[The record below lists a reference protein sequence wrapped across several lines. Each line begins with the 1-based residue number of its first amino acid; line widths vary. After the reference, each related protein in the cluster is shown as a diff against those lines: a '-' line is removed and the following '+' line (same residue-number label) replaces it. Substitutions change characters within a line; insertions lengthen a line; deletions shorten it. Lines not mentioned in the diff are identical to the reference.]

1 MAKVAEA
8 CLAENAEGANIE
20 LHGCN
25 STELRVGHEL
35 PRRAQ
40 LLVSE
45 IVDSQLLGEGIL
57 PSLRHA
63 MEVRRGLQWRY
74 SYPGFLEGAMFH
86 RLPAHCILSCPFRL
100 FISTRRIHL
109 VAVAF
114 GRARGHYFAH
124 VGSGVGTT
132 CGMRGAQP
140 LGEF

>member
-8 CLAENAEGANIE
+8 CLAQNAEGVNVE
-20 LHGCN
+20 LHVCN

-63 MEVRRGLQWRY
+63 MEVRLGL
-74 SYPGFLEGAMFH
+74 
-86 RLPAHCILSCPFRL
+86 
-100 FISTRRIHL
+100 
-109 VAVAF
+109 
-114 GRARGHYFAH
+114 
-124 VGSGVGTT
+124 
-132 CGMRGAQP
+132 
-140 LGEF
+140 